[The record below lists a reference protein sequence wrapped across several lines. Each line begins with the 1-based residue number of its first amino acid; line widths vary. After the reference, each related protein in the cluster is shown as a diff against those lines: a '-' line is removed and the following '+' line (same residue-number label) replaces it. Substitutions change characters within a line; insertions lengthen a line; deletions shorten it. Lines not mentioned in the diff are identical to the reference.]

1 MSQFRKIFA
10 VNTVMF
16 VHLPIVMEKII
27 IKHYFL
33 IRCDQLNEDPFR
45 SCFGCE
51 TESRRIDYLFHGHLY
66 DYHNHIDRQTGEMFQ
81 ATQQSRRVICSRGQN
96 GAQRCRLRID
106 KAMQF
111 RRVSYGRAVQFIQSE
126 QYLKRD
132 DVDII

>member
-1 MSQFRKIFA
+1 
-10 VNTVMF
+10 
-16 VHLPIVMEKII
+16 
-27 IKHYFL
+27 
-33 IRCDQLNEDPFR
+33 
-45 SCFGCE
+45 
-51 TESRRIDYLFHGHLY
+51 
-66 DYHNHIDRQTGEMFQ
+66 MFQ

-132 DVDII
+132 EVDRRVKEDTEAYSSKFSEECRNICTAVSPIDYRKNNSHT